1 MKKLIHL
8 TLLLGLSLVVTGLWS
23 QTNAANSAS
32 AAVSKTENASSAKP
46 SDYARP
52 SNDAQPSNVPSDY
65 VIGADD
71 TLHISVWKEP
81 DLTETLPVRPDGK
94 ISMPLLNDITAAG
107 LTPLQLRDQISE
119 KLKKY
124 VSDPRVTVVVTG
136 MNSQRIFVTGE
147 VVHTGPIPLLP
158 HMTVL
163 QALAQAGFTQFANPK
178 AIYLLR
184 TDNGKQAKMPFNYKE
199 VVKGRHPEQNI
210 ELKPG
215 DTIVVP

>member
-8 TLLLGLSLVVTGLWS
+8 ALLLGMSLVVTGLWS
-23 QTNAANSAS
+23 QTNAANSAA
-32 AAVSKTENASSAKP
+32 AAVSKTENASSARP
-46 SDYARP
+46 SDA
-52 SNDAQPSNVPSDY
+52 AQPSNVPSDY

-81 DLTETLPVRPDGK
+81 DLSETLPVRPDGK

-107 LTPLQLRDQISE
+107 LTPLQLRDDLTE

-147 VVHTGPIPLLP
+147 IVHTGPMSLLP
-158 HMTVL
+158 HMTML

-184 TDNGKQAKMPFNYKE
+184 GENGRQAKMPFNYKE
-199 VVKGRHPEQNI
+199 VVKGKHPEQNV